1 MRVAA
6 GFAAMAIVLSA
17 VRPPSSA
24 AASLRRPLPMKTV
37 TGTVRVVGN
46 EPFPRTVVT
55 VFHDGVPADCL
66 VQGALESVLR
76 DRHQG
81 RVVVV
86 EGTSCTTAPPGFADC
101 IVPTKILPAD

>member
-1 MRVAA
+1 MRA
-6 GFAAMAIVLSA
+6 GSG
-17 VRPPSSA
+17 A
-24 AASLRRPLPMKTV
+24 AALVFVLAVSLSSGSGAMSVRRSRPMKTV

-66 VQGALESVLR
+66 VQGPLESVLR

-86 EGTSCTTAPPGFADC
+86 EGTSCSTVPPGFADC